1 MNKLVS
7 IILPTYNGSPYIK
20 KAIES
25 VLSQTYKNWELII
38 IDDCSLDRT
47 SSIVAN
53 YINLNSNIKYIKNNE
68 NLGVQKSL
76 NKGLS
81 VSKGEYIA
89 RIDDDDEWIDVDKLK
104 TQVEF
109 LESNIGYVLIGTGA
123 LLVDED
129 DELLSKYL
137 LPKSDLEIKNKIL
150 SKNCFVHSSVLFK
163 KNTAQEVGGFSENEA
178 IKHVE
183 DYDLWLRLGM
193 KGKLFNLNTYS
204 TALRVRSQSLTYKN
218 RVTQAKRILNLI
230 VKYRKIYPRFTIGYI
245 IALFRLVFFIIQNIF
260 PIPMSYIYRIQKV
273 YKGL

>member
-89 RIDDDDEWIDVDKLK
+89 RIDDDDEWIDNNKLK
-104 TQVEF
+104 NQVEF
-109 LESNIGYVLIGTGA
+109 LENNTEYVLVGTGA
-123 LLVDED
+123 LIIDED
-129 DELLSKYL
+129 DELTSKYL
-137 LPKSDLEIKNKIL
+137 LPKSDLEIRNKIL

-163 KNTAQEVGGFSENEA
+163 KDTAQEVGGFSENEA
-178 IKHVE
+178 IKHIE

>member
-230 VKYRKIYPRFTIGYI
+230 VKYRKIYPRFKRTI
-245 IALFRLVFFIIQNIF
+245 A
-260 PIPMSYIYRIQKV
+260 
-273 YKGL
+273 

>member
-204 TALRVRSQSLTYKN
+204 TALRVRSQSLTYKK